1 MQSSQTCAAFLHTL
15 LVQCIGTVMI
25 EWEQWNF
32 PPPSF
37 DRGYFNSRLKQQ
49 APVNALTHKRLMRLF
64 ESVFHPDTRSQNS
77 RYQEPQAVEAAN
89 ALIALIDQCFHTDLS
104 VWHNGYTRDNAPS
117 RSHLLTCLDK
127 ILSIMEGQEFL
138 PDQEIKE
145 ALDSYMDSVK
155 SHVDIPVSE
164 YPELLTPAPYHQTEH
179 YIGRAAITETIL
191 GHLLAGESC
200 YLHGIGG
207 IGKTEIAKSVL
218 QKILDMP
225 SAQSGIT
232 HIMWVDYTEG
242 DFALSLVRSLKLES
256 STHNLDDAFQ
266 KAIHLINQYRDK
278 LLLFVDNV
286 EEADDEKLLELTQY
300 LNCRVLATSRCKG
313 FAGLT
318 EITVPPLSTDECM
331 ELFYAYYHGQKDD
344 ITLYKIIELADRH
357 TVTVE
362 LLAKI
367 ADSEELLLHEF
378 YSSLVRCGF
387 NISEEEVTSSH
398 EKMHSEGRVIEQLAK
413 LFQVYGCTP
422 DEERLLIQV
431 STIPNI
437 HFSFDQAKKWFD
449 LKNRTPLNHL
459 VKRGWLKREALYD
472 NGRNRYLYFI
482 HSVIASAI
490 RAQFLDRLY
499 RECEGF
505 IREITVEM
513 QASKDEN
520 DAVKKELIQFSWSL
534 NDIFQGQFH
543 SESDCDFLWAL
554 AEIYR
559 DIGYYERAI
568 PLLDSLMTLYTEA
581 FGEGCIQLGSVW
593 NSKGMIDYELSHFE
607 SSLEDYQ
614 NSRKVVESHLFQDH
628 PSSVTETDLAKLDL
642 NIGRLY
648 LKIDYLKAKP
658 YLDRAYQTF
667 LSKQGEND
675 YLTLNALGNMAMYL
689 FHDGHLQDAEKIFME
704 IYQKIPENTSD
715 RQMLFLRADAAHH
728 LGSLYSDTAPSKAME
743 YLIVA
748 RDIFWKY
755 LSPTHPDTL
764 DVLNSI
770 CSLRLTTESDYTQIL
785 SDFHQL
791 LELFLK
797 AYGPDDPNTGT
808 VYNNIGLCYYYMKK
822 PKDAIRNYE
831 KAIWIDKL
839 SYGENHEATA
849 YIYNNLG
856 AAYADDNQPEEAIAQ
871 HKLALQIYES
881 VYPDHLNLD
890 LALTH
895 ADLAE
900 TYLTLGDADA
910 TMDHLNKAF
919 AIYDKMLPE
928 NAHQFLFPYSTLA
941 NLEVALGDN
950 DTAISLYSHIIWLMF
965 ENGYA
970 QNSPDVKQFEE
981 RIQELRAQTVSE

>member
-1 MQSSQTCAAFLHTL
+1 MQSNHTCAAFLRTL
-15 LVQCIGTVMI
+15 LIQCIGTVMI
-25 EWEQWNF
+25 EWEQWDF
-32 PPPSF
+32 PPPPF
-37 DRGYFNSRLKQQ
+37 DRGYLNSRLKQRT
-49 APVNALTHKRLMRLF
+49 PVNRLTHKRLNRLF
-64 ESVFHPDTRSQNS
+64 ESVFHPDTHSQNS

-89 ALIALIDQCFHTDLS
+89 ALITLIDQYFHIDLS
-104 VWHNGYTRDNAPS
+104 VWNNGYTHDNSAN
-117 RSHLLTCLDK
+117 RSHLLFCLDK
-127 ILSIMEGQEFL
+127 ILSIMDGKEIL
-138 PDQEIKE
+138 PDQKIGE
-145 ALDSYMDSVK
+145 ALGSYLADVGSQTDV
-155 SHVDIPVSE
+155 PVSV
-164 YPELLTPAPYHQTEH
+164 YPKLLTPAPYHQTGT
-179 YIGRAAITETIL
+179 YIGRSAITDTIL
-191 GHLLAGESC
+191 DHLLAGKSC

-207 IGKTEIAKSVL
+207 IGKTEIAKSIL
-218 QKILDMP
+218 QKVMAMP
-225 SAQSGIT
+225 SSESGIT
-232 HIMWVDYTEG
+232 CVIWLDYTEG
-242 DFALSLVRSLKLES
+242 NFALSLVRSLDMEEK
-256 STHNLDDAFQ
+256 THNLDEAFQ
-266 KAIHLINQYRDK
+266 KAISKINQYRGK
-278 LLLFVDNV
+278 LLLIVDNI
-286 EEADDEKLLELTQY
+286 ENADDEKLLSLNQY
-300 LNCRVLATSRCKG
+300 LGCRILVTSRCEG
-313 FAGLT
+313 FAGLA
-318 EITVPPLSTDECM
+318 EVPVPPLTLKECM
-331 ELFYAYYHGQKDD
+331 ELFYAFYHGQKDD
-344 ITLYKIIELADRH
+344 ITLQKIIELADRH

-378 YSSLVRCGF
+378 YSTLVRCGF

-413 LFQVYGCTP
+413 LFQVYGCTS
-422 DEERLLIQV
+422 DEESLLIKIA
-431 STIPNI
+431 TIPNI
-437 HFSFDQAKKWFD
+437 HFSFDQGKKWFA
-449 LKNRTPLNHL
+449 LKNRTPFNHL
-459 VKRGWLKREALYD
+459 AKRGWLKRETLYD
-472 NGRNRYLYFI
+472 NGHNRYRYFI

-505 IREITVEM
+505 IHEITIEM

-543 SESDCDFLWAL
+543 SENDCDFLWAL

-568 PLLDSLMTLYTEA
+568 PLLNSLMGLYTEV

-593 NSKGMIDYELSHFE
+593 NSKGMIDYELSRFE

-614 NSRKVVESHLFQDH
+614 KSRAIIESHLHQDSS
-628 PSSVTETDLAKLDL
+628 SSVTEIDLAKLDL

-648 LKIDYLKAKP
+648 LKINYPKAKP
-658 YLDRAYQTF
+658 YLERAYQT
-667 LSKQGEND
+667 LLDTRGEND
-675 YLTLNALGNMAMYL
+675 YLTLNALGNKAMFL
-689 FHDGHLQDAEKIFME
+689 LHNGHLQDAEQIFQD
-704 IYQKIPENTSD
+704 IYQKIPENTND

-728 LGSLYSDTAPSKAME
+728 LGSLYADTAPAKAME

-770 CSLRLTTESDYTQIL
+770 CSLRLTTENDYPLIL

-791 LELFLK
+791 LELFVK
-797 AYGPDDPNTGT
+797 AYGPDDPNTGA
-808 VYNNIGLCYYYMKK
+808 VYNNIGLCYYYLNK
-822 PKDAIRNYE
+822 PKEAIKNYEEAIR
-831 KAIWIDKL
+831 IDKL

-856 AAYADDNQPEEAIAQ
+856 AAFSEDDKPEEAIAQ
-871 HKLALQIYES
+871 HKRALQIYED

-895 ADLAE
+895 SDLAE
-900 TYLTLGDADA
+900 IYLMLGNADA

-919 AIYDKMLPE
+919 SIYNQMLPE
-928 NAHQFLFPYSTLA
+928 NAHQLLFPYSTLA
-941 NLEVALGDN
+941 NLEAALGHN
-950 DTAISLYSHIIWLMF
+950 DTAIFLYSHGIWLML

-970 QNSPDVKQFEE
+970 PDSAEVKQFEE
-981 RIQELRAQTVSE
+981 QIQKIRTQTESE